1 MTSLL
6 SDIRYGLRVLSK
18 NRGFTA
24 VAVVSEIAPK
34 IDFPLALR
42 QGKV

>member
-1 MTSLL
+1 MMSLL
-6 SDIRYGLRVLSK
+6 SGIRYGLRVLSM

-24 VAVVSEIAPK
+24 VVVVSEIAPK
-34 IDFPLALR
+34 IDFPPALR